1 MHKVFESRWTSRF
14 EIKPN
19 AWVFVPTPEFIEYGT
34 KVKQAI
40 TKKWSSPNYYYHLR
54 SGGHVQALKKHTK
67 HQYFIHLDIQNFF
80 GQINRSRATRCL
92 KEHFSYLEAR
102 NIAIKSTVALP
113 RSAKKKYILPF
124 GFVQSAIVASLC
136 LHKSTLGK
144 YLLYLAKQN
153 DLAVSVYMDDIIIS
167 SDNQQQLEEVLV
179 SVEVAAKKAGFPLNK
194 AKQEGPCDQI
204 TAFNVSLTKSELTIT
219 EKRWDEFIEAYKT
232 STNPNQKDGILNYI
246 NCINTKQA
254 LFMK

>member
-1 MHKVFESRWTSRF
+1 VHESFESRWTSRF

-40 TKKWSSPNYYYHLR
+40 TKKWHSPNYYYHLR

-124 GFVQSAIVASLC
+124 GFVQSAIIASLC
-136 LHKSTLGK
+136 LRKSTLGK
-144 YLLYLAKQN
+144 YLNQLAKQN

-179 SVEVAAKKAGFPLNK
+179 SVEVAAEKAGFPLNK
-194 AKQEGPCDQI
+194 TKQEGPCDKI
-204 TAFNVSLTKSELTIT
+204 TAFNILLTENELEIT
-219 EKRWDEFIEAYKT
+219 EKRLTEFVEAFKA
-232 STNPNQKDGILNYI
+232 STNPNQKDGISNYI

-254 LFMK
+254 SF

>member
-1 MHKVFESRWTSRF
+1 MHESFESRWTSRF
-14 EIKPN
+14 EIKLN

-40 TKKWSSPNYYYHLR
+40 TEKWRSPNYYYHLR

-92 KEHFSYLEAR
+92 KEHFSYSEAR
-102 NIAIKSTVALP
+102 TIAIKSTVALP
-113 RSAKKKYILPF
+113 RSTKKKYILPF

-153 DLAVSVYMDDIIIS
+153 NLAVSVYMDDIIIS
-167 SDNQQQLEEVLV
+167 SDNQQQLEEVLA
-179 SVEVAAKKAGFPLNK
+179 SVEVAAEKAGFPLNK
-194 AKQEGPCDQI
+194 TKQEGPCDQI
-204 TAFNVSLTKSELTIT
+204 TAFNILLTGNGLKIT
-219 EKRWDEFIEAYKT
+219 EKRLNEFVEVFKA

-246 NCINTKQA
+246 KCISIKQVS
-254 LFMK
+254 LLK